1 MKTQK
6 TYRTNYGVAV
16 NWLNNNFIL
25 CNEIQYIDPS
35 LFENANFDVWHYYT
49 DEEGNVYSNESDYEG
64 EGELTEHYREIYQY
78 YLTDCSEI
86 DVEYLEET
94 FPELLFAYSEKLG
107 LYVLLVDHY
116 GTNWYY
122 VGTDTTLENAQ
133 REEGEK
139 K

>member
-1 MKTQK
+1 MKTQ

-25 CNEIQYIDPS
+25 CNEIQNLDQSIFD
-35 LFENANFDVWHYYT
+35 NARFGFFYYT
-49 DEEGNVYSNESDYEG
+49 DEDGNQYESESDYEG
-64 EGELTEHYREIYQY
+64 EEELNENSRDIFQY
-78 YLTDCSEI
+78 YLTDCSES
-86 DVEYLEET
+86 DVDFLEET
-94 FPELLFAYSEKLG
+94 FPGLLFTYSDLLG
-107 LYVLLVDHY
+107 LYVLCVDHY

>member
-1 MKTQK
+1 MKTQ

-16 NWLNNNFIL
+16 NWLNNKFIL
-25 CNEIQYIDPS
+25 CNEIQNLDQSIFD
-35 LFENANFDVWHYYT
+35 NARFGFFYYT
-49 DEEGNVYSNESDYEG
+49 DEDGNKYESESDYEG
-64 EGELTEHYREIYQY
+64 EEELNENSRDIFQY
-78 YLTDCSEI
+78 YLTDCSES
-86 DVEYLEET
+86 DVEFLEES
-94 FPELLFAYSEKLG
+94 FPYLLFTYSDLLG
-107 LYVLLVDHY
+107 LYVLCVDHY

>member
-1 MKTQK
+1 MKTQ

-25 CNEIQYIDPS
+25 CNEIQNLDQSIFD
-35 LFENANFDVWHYYT
+35 NARFGFFYYT
-49 DEEGNVYSNESDYEG
+49 DEDGNQYESESDYEG
-64 EGELTEHYREIYQY
+64 EEELNENSRDIFQY
-78 YLTDCSEI
+78 YLTDCSES
-86 DVEYLEET
+86 DVEFLEET
-94 FPELLFAYSEKLG
+94 FPGLLFTYGDLLG
-107 LYVLLVDHY
+107 LYVLCVDHY

>member
-1 MKTQK
+1 MKTQ

-25 CNEIQYIDPS
+25 CNEIQNLDQSIFD
-35 LFENANFDVWHYYT
+35 NARFGFFYYT
-49 DEEGNVYSNESDYEG
+49 DEDGNQYESESDYEG
-64 EGELTEHYREIYQY
+64 EEELNENSREIFQY
-78 YLTDCSEI
+78 YLTDCSES
-86 DVEYLEET
+86 DVEFLEET
-94 FPELLFAYSEKLG
+94 FPGLLFTYSDLLG
-107 LYVLLVDHY
+107 LYVLCVDHY
-116 GTNWYY
+116 GTKWYY

>member
-1 MKTQK
+1 MKTQ

-25 CNEIQYIDPS
+25 CNEIQNLDPS
-35 LFENANFDVWHYYT
+35 IFDNAHFGFFYYT
-49 DEEGNVYSNESDYEG
+49 DEDGNQYESESDYEG
-64 EGELTEHYREIYQY
+64 EEELNENSRDIFQY
-78 YLTDCSEI
+78 YLTDCSES
-86 DVEYLEET
+86 DVEFLEET
-94 FPELLFAYSEKLG
+94 FPGLLFTYSDLLG
-107 LYVLLVDHY
+107 LYVLCVDHY

>member
-1 MKTQK
+1 MKTQ

-25 CNEIQYIDPS
+25 CNEIQNLDQSIFD
-35 LFENANFDVWHYYT
+35 NARFGFFYYT
-49 DEEGNVYSNESDYEG
+49 DEDGNQYESESDYEG
-64 EGELTEHYREIYQY
+64 EEELNENSREIFQY
-78 YLTDCSEI
+78 YLTDCSES
-86 DVEYLEET
+86 DVEFLEET
-94 FPELLFAYSEKLG
+94 FPGLLFTYSDLLG
-107 LYVLLVDHY
+107 LYVLCVDHY

>member
-1 MKTQK
+1 MKNQ

-25 CNEIQYIDPS
+25 CNEIQNLDQSIFD
-35 LFENANFDVWHYYT
+35 NARFGFFYYT
-49 DEEGNVYSNESDYEG
+49 DKDGNQYESESDYEG
-64 EGELTEHYREIYQY
+64 EEELNENSREIFQY
-78 YLTDCSEI
+78 YLTDCRES
-86 DVEYLEET
+86 DVEFLEET
-94 FPELLFAYSEKLG
+94 FPGLLFTYSDLLG
-107 LYVLLVDHY
+107 LYVLCVDHY

>member
-1 MKTQK
+1 MKTQ

-25 CNEIQYIDPS
+25 CNEIQNLDQSIFD
-35 LFENANFDVWHYYT
+35 NARFGFFYYT
-49 DEEGNVYSNESDYEG
+49 DEDGNQYESESDYEG
-64 EGELTEHYREIYQY
+64 EEELNENSREIFQY
-78 YLTDCSEI
+78 YLTDCSES
-86 DVEYLEET
+86 DVEFLEEN
-94 FPELLFAYSEKLG
+94 FPGLLFTYSDLLG
-107 LYVLLVDHY
+107 LYVLCVDHY

>member
-1 MKTQK
+1 MKTQ

-25 CNEIQYIDPS
+25 CNEIQNLDQSIFD
-35 LFENANFDVWHYYT
+35 NARFGFFYYT
-49 DEEGNVYSNESDYEG
+49 DEDGNQYESESDYEG
-64 EGELTEHYREIYQY
+64 EEELNENSRDIFQY
-78 YLTDCSEI
+78 YLTDCSES
-86 DVEYLEET
+86 DVEFLEET
-94 FPELLFAYSEKLG
+94 FPGLLFTYSDLLG
-107 LYVLLVDHY
+107 LYVLCVDHY